1 MLPFTSIIKE
11 NTMREENTMSF
22 VLTLI
27 WISVSHSSVIDA
39 QSESG
44 SFEVI
49 WKALS

>member
-1 MLPFTSIIKE
+1 MLPFTLIIRE
-11 NTMREENTMSF
+11 NTTKEENTMSF

-27 WISVSHSSVIDA
+27 WISVSHSSVIEA

-49 WKALS
+49 WKALL